1 MAKYR
6 SLLALR
12 FFFLFGRLSNQ
23 RKFTFQSKTENMFQ
37 IQNVVCTL
45 TLKFG
50 VHFKPKLG
58 MQFKPKADLVNGK
71 MIILHT

>member
-1 MAKYR
+1 
-6 SLLALR
+6 
-12 FFFLFGRLSNQ
+12 
-23 RKFTFQSKTENMFQ
+23 MFQ

-58 MQFKPKADLVNGK
+58 MQFKPKGRPSEWKNDNITYVTSFWEFVAISFEYLRCSF
-71 MIILHT
+71 